1 MTVAVKPE
9 AAPYLEAFRNQEVN
23 PSDPD
28 WLLDRR
34 GAALKQFAALGF
46 PTRREEPWRFTN
58 LAPLARAAFP
68 PAPRPEPALH
78 RLVLEP
84 YLVGGDAH
92 RIVLINGYVVSALSP
107 VGRLPKGVWLGST
120 AEALAKR
127 PDLAEA
133 GFDER
138 DATAGQPFAAL
149 NGALFGDGFV
159 LALAPGAVLE
169 APVEIIHIGHA
180 DAQSVHPRS
189 AVIARAGSKATL
201 VETFY
206 GSGGAWTNSVLRIEL
221 GERASLDHVRIQA
234 ELPDAIHFGVTR
246 TRLGRGARYESFTLT
261 TGARLS
267 RQDVQVAI
275 EGEGAYC
282 GVSGAYLL
290 RGEQEA
296 TTATV
301 IDHVAPG
308 GTTREVFKGVI
319 DDRAHGVFLG
329 RIGVRPGADKTDAH
343 QLNRNLLLSPR
354 AAVDTKPELEI
365 LADDVKCSHGATVGD
380 LDEAALFYLRS
391 RGIDDVAARRM
402 LIEAFATDAIDSAV
416 SVGKLRVHL
425 RRRLTAWLEKSGSS

>member
-1 MTVAVKPE
+1 MTTAVKPE
-9 AAPYLEAFRNQEVN
+9 TAPYLEAFRTQEGN
-23 PSDPD
+23 PSEPD

-34 GAALKQFAALGF
+34 AAALKQFAALGF

-58 LAPLARAAFP
+58 LTPLARTVFP
-68 PAPRPEPALH
+68 PARPGQLTGH
-78 RLVLEP
+78 LSLEP
-84 YLVGGDAH
+84 YRVRDAAH
-92 RIVLINGYVVSALSP
+92 RIVVIDGYEVSTLSP
-107 VGRLPKGVWLGST
+107 IGRLPEGVWLSST
-120 AEALAKR
+120 ARALTER
-127 PDLAEA
+127 PDLAIA

-138 DATAGQPFAAL
+138 DVTSAQAFASL

-159 LALAPGAVLE
+159 LALSPGAVLD
-169 APVEIIHIGHA
+169 APVEIIYA
-180 DAQSVHPRS
+180 NRAPAQSAHPRS
-189 AVIARAGSKATL
+189 AIIAGAGSRATV
-201 VETFY
+201 VETFL
-206 GSGGAWTNSVLRIEL
+206 GGHDAWTNSVLRIEL
-221 GERASLDHVRIQA
+221 GEKASLDHVRIQD

-246 TRLGRGARYESFTLT
+246 ARLERGARYESFTLT

-301 IDHVAPG
+301 IDHAARG
-308 GTTREVFKGVI
+308 GTTREIFKGVL

-391 RGIDDVAARRM
+391 RGIDEAAARGM
-402 LIEAFATDAIDSAV
+402 LIEAFATDAIETAV
-416 SVGKLRVHL
+416 PVGELRVHL
-425 RRRLTAWLEKSGSS
+425 RRRLGAWLEQNGSS